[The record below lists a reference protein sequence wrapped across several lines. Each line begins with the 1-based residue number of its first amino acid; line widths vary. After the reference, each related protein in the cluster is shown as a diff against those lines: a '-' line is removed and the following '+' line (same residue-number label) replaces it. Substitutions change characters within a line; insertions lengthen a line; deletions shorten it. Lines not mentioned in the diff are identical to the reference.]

1 MTEIIPDDL
10 PLNHLELTVRAANAL
25 RNDSE
30 WRTHHGRPP
39 ILTAGDIRAI
49 PDRELLR
56 IPNFGRVSLLQVR
69 ELLGPHKPSDRP
81 SLIPAVIAVL
91 DETVRD
97 IQTAITR
104 LKNLENGPKL

>member
-1 MTEIIPDDL
+1 VTEIPDDL
-10 PLNHLELTVRAANAL
+10 PMDDLELTVRAANAL

-30 WRTHHGRPP
+30 WRTRHGKPP

-49 PDRELLR
+49 PDRELLL

-69 ELLGPHKPSDRP
+69 NLLGPHKPADRP
-81 SLIPAVIAVL
+81 SLVPAIVAVL

-97 IQTAITR
+97 IQAAIAR
-104 LKNLENGPKL
+104 LKNLENGPHP